1 MANKFGAKKI
11 ALPILLLAISV
22 IPFRSYAA
30 AYTTE
35 VTNNVSLGDINISI
49 SEYEY
54 DDNGNEVEYKD
65 GKAVVPG
72 QRIDKIIRINNNSNS
87 SWIRAKLE
95 YTNCG
100 SFQGLSDSDVELA
113 SKDWVKIGDYYYCT
127 VPVDARSK
135 KDFIKA
141 VNIPTDWD
149 ESRSNTVFG
158 IYTTVEAVQEA
169 NFTPDF
175 TKDDPWFGTVIE
187 SCVHTTYDIT
197 TETGDTPF
205 SVVFENGAEGLVKV
219 GDDFFSNWP
228 SLMPGDTVTDTVKIG
243 NNYSRPM
250 TIFFRTDTV
259 ADDDLI
265 SKVHLTIKNGDK
277 VLYDGAM
284 NGEIAKEISLDSI
297 KQGETK
303 DLTYTV
309 SIPASLT
316 NEFALAKTRTKWIFY
331 CSYENDNGSN
341 GGGGS
346 SSSGNNTT
354 SDTKSNIAEVPTPA
368 PTPSN
373 NSIQVP
379 NVPIF
384 SDIVKKIPKLGDS
397 NVAQIILEV
406 SAIGLFLTGIAWK
419 PKKKKERKEIEKDA

>member
-1 MANKFGAKKI
+1 MRKEILSFAILFMMAVT
-11 ALPILLLAISV
+11 PINV
-22 IPFRSYAA
+22 FAA
-30 AYTTE
+30 TYSTE
-35 VTNNVSLGDINISI
+35 VTNNISVGDINIGLEESGDTDNESVLPGQKI
-49 SEYEY
+49 NKTIKIKNKANKAWVRAKFEYS
-54 DDNGNEVEYKD
+54 DCDEYK
-65 GKAVVPG
+65 
-72 QRIDKIIRINNNSNS
+72 
-87 SWIRAKLE
+87 
-95 YTNCG
+95 
-100 SFQGLSDSDVELA
+100 GLSDKDVELE
-113 SKDWVKIGDYYYCT
+113 SNKWKKIGEYFYCL
-127 VPVDARSK
+127 VPIEDGETM
-135 KDFIKA
+135 DFVKSFN
-141 VNIPTDWD
+141 VPSDWD
-149 ESRSNTVFG
+149 SEKTDKQFT
-158 IYTTVEAVQEA
+158 IYTSVEAVQET

-205 SVVFENGAEGLVKV
+205 SVVFENGAEGLVKI
-219 GDDFFSNWP
+219 GNDFFSNWP

-250 TIFFRTDTV
+250 TIFFRTDTI

-284 NGEIAKEISLDSI
+284 NGEITNEVSLGSI
-297 KQGETK
+297 KQGEVRE
-303 DLTYTV
+303 LIYTV

-316 NEFALAKTRTKWIFY
+316 NEFALAKTSTKWIFY
-331 CSYENDNGSN
+331 CSHENNSS
-341 GGGGS
+341 GS
-346 SSSGNNTT
+346 STSSGNNTT